1 MGQNKILQQKPCVE
15 LLLSRIFCNK
25 VSIGAH
31 NGIQPADVALCRLLD
46 TLRVLVARGS
56 DGDLARSQGG
66 ENFDHGPGRK
76 ARFLG
81 KGGQRGTTL
90 SALLSTCSWPSGT
103 LVGLLPALL
112 ARILGQG
119 R

>member
-1 MGQNKILQQKPCVE
+1 M
-15 LLLSRIFCNK
+15 
-25 VSIGAH
+25 
-31 NGIQPADVALCRLLD
+31 AL
-46 TLRVLVARGS
+46 GS
-56 DGDLARSQGG
+56 DGDLARPQGG
-66 ENFDHGPGRK
+66 VRILFTAPAGRPG
-76 ARFLG
+76 FVG